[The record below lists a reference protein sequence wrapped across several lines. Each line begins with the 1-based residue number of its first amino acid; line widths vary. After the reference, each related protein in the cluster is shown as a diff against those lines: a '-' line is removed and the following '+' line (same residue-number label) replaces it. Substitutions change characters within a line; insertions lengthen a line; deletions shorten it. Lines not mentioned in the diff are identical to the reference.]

1 MSILLSLSLYVPGV
15 SDERGKRWDK
25 LNIGKK
31 KKKKKKKKR
40 VLQMLQSVFN

>member
-31 KKKKKKKKR
+31 KKKKKR